1 MSVSSVNAKYKKY
14 YDLYEQGRWDRAQDD
29 INASNADYDE
39 QARQTHLRNAR
50 QNRELQK
57 SMLRNGVT
65 GGASETTLLNAATN
79 YQNQLGLI
87 AANKAAAA
95 QRVRAQARQDVNA
108 YNLEN
113 RKLQETAVSN
123 EQERLESKRRWNYN
137 AKLAKKKRNE
147 SRFAKNIGGYTNI
160 SQIKTLMKKYKKNK
174 KNRWKV
180 PYLRKQL
187 ATAKKAIYGTAYSKG
202 SSKSLK
208 PKKKIRTYLGSS
220 SSQKKKERGYLAS
233 TNSQKTYQN
242 VAASVRPQE
251 TLSNKMNAYRNV
263 AENVAASVRP
273 QQDVYKAVI
282 KAAKKATPPKKKAS
296 KKKKKK
302 R

>member
-1 MSVSSVNAKYKKY
+1 MSVSGVNALYNRYYDKYKKSR
-14 YDLYEQGRWDRAQDD
+14 LNSVEQD
-29 INASNADYDE
+29 IAASNAEYDQ
-39 QARQTHLRNAR
+39 QAKNTTLRNAR
-50 QNRELQK
+50 QNRELQEA
-57 SMLRNGVT
+57 MLRNGIT
-65 GGASETTLLNAATN
+65 GGASETSLLNAATN

-87 AANKAAAA
+87 AANRAAAA
-95 QRVRAQARQDVNA
+95 QRIREQGQKDIDA

-113 RKLQETAVSN
+113 LKLRETAVGN
-123 EQERLESKRRWNYN
+123 ERQRLESNRRWNYN

-202 SSKSLK
+202 SPGKANPGK
-208 PKKKIRTYLGSS
+208 PKRQVRAYIGSQ
-220 SSQKKKERGYLAS
+220 QKEKRGHLES
-233 TNSQKTYQN
+233 TNSKNRYQRVAATLGVQNSPSEKMNEYQN
-242 VAASVRPQE
+242 IARDVAASVRP
-251 TLSNKMNAYRNV
+251 K
-263 AENVAASVRP
+263 
-273 QQDVYKAVI
+273 QDVYKAIV
-282 KAAKKATPPKKKAS
+282 KAAKKAPK

>member
-1 MSVSSVNAKYKKY
+1 MSVSGVNALYNRYYDKYKKSR
-14 YDLYEQGRWDRAQDD
+14 LNSVEQD
-29 INASNADYDE
+29 IAASNAEYDQ
-39 QARQTHLRNAR
+39 QAKNTTLRNAR
-50 QNRELQK
+50 QNRELQEA
-57 SMLRNGVT
+57 MLRNGIT
-65 GGASETTLLNAATN
+65 GGASETSLLNAATN

-87 AANKAAAA
+87 AANRAAAA
-95 QRVRAQARQDVNA
+95 QRIREQGQKDIDA

-113 RKLQETAVSN
+113 LKLRETAVGN
-123 EQERLESKRRWNYN
+123 ERQRLESNRRWNYN

-251 TLSNKMNAYRNV
+251 TLSNKMNAYRDV

-273 QQDVYKAVI
+273 QQDVYKAIV